1 MSYYLLLYLWC
12 TVHKLMIPE
21 LELGVLD
28 KLNEGDEEPPGVR
41 SVHYQSLQQNP
52 ATQSYISPH
61 KYVSPIN
68 FITLIFQSKMQLIPH
83 SAVQNFH
90 ILFNILY

>member
-1 MSYYLLLYLWC
+1 
-12 TVHKLMIPE
+12 MIPE

-52 ATQSYISPH
+52 TTQSYILLH
-61 KYVSPIN
+61 NYMCNVYI
-68 FITLIFQSKMQLIPH
+68 ITNICVHVHVYDPLLILQH
-83 SAVQNFH
+83 
-90 ILFNILY
+90 

>member
-52 ATQSYISPH
+52 ATES
-61 KYVSPIN
+61 
-68 FITLIFQSKMQLIPH
+68 
-83 SAVQNFH
+83 
-90 ILFNILY
+90 

>member
-12 TVHKLMIPE
+12 TVNKLVIPE

-52 ATQSYISPH
+52 TTQPYILLH
-61 KYVSPIN
+61 NYMCIVYI
-68 FITLIFQSKMQLIPH
+68 ITSICVYDPLLILQH
-83 SAVQNFH
+83 
-90 ILFNILY
+90 

>member
-12 TVHKLMIPE
+12 TVNKLVIPE

-52 ATQSYISPH
+52 ATQSYILLH
-61 KYVSPIN
+61 NYMCIVYI
-68 FITLIFQSKMQLIPH
+68 ITNICVHVYDSLLILQH
-83 SAVQNFH
+83 
-90 ILFNILY
+90 

>member
-41 SVHYQSLQQNP
+41 SVYYQSLQQNP

-61 KYVSPIN
+61 KYVCIMYM
-68 FITLIFQSKMQLIPH
+68 ITNMYIH
-83 SAVQNFH
+83 V
-90 ILFNILY
+90 

>member
-12 TVHKLMIPE
+12 TVNKLVIPE

-52 ATQSYISPH
+52 ATNIHFTTQLHVYCVYNH
-61 KYVSPIN
+61 KYLCI
-68 FITLIFQSKMQLIPH
+68 
-83 SAVQNFH
+83 
-90 ILFNILY
+90 

>member
-52 ATQSYISPH
+52 ATQSYFSPRIYHVYDH
-61 KYVSPIN
+61 KYVYM
-68 FITLIFQSKMQLIPH
+68 IT
-83 SAVQNFH
+83 
-90 ILFNILY
+90 Y